1 MISPSLL
8 SGIDKGANMID
19 MANTVGIDVAV
30 LGNHEFDFGPEILQ
44 ARVGES
50 TFRWLSGNTAMQ
62 GRPNFPGVADAT
74 VVAVGDRKVGILGL
88 HTPDPAQVSSPGPDV
103 ALDAPE
109 ADGAPSAAVQRGPGA
124 DPVIA

>member
-8 SGIDKGANMID
+8 SGIGKGANMID

-62 GRPNFPGVADAT
+62 GRPNLPGDADAT
-74 VVAVGDRKVGILGL
+74 SLAAGAPKVGIPGHNTP
-88 HTPDPAQVSSPGPDV
+88 HTPPLSTPTP
-103 ALDAPE
+103 
-109 ADGAPSAAVQRGPGA
+109 
-124 DPVIA
+124 